1 MTYFTAQVRI
11 SHSVG
16 ELLFTSGSIESQ
28 NHCFCSYYQGFFFQ
42 MTSFASLEL
51 QKSDGEIFT
60 FHSVSLQSRWKL
72 VVAQMFSSLGSAP
85 ETGQDR
91 CFIC

>member
-16 ELLFTSGSIESQ
+16 ELLFTSGLIESQ
-28 NHCFCSYYQGFFFQ
+28 NHCFWSYYQGFFFQ

-60 FHSVSLQSRWKL
+60 FN
-72 VVAQMFSSLGSAP
+72 SAFLT
-85 ETGQDR
+85 E
-91 CFIC
+91 

>member
-1 MTYFTAQVRI
+1 MTYFTAQDLVRI

-16 ELLFTSGSIESQ
+16 ELLFTSGSIIESQ
-28 NHCFCSYYQGFFFQ
+28 NHCFWSYYQGFFFQ

-60 FHSVSLQSRWKL
+60 FNSVFLT
-72 VVAQMFSSLGSAP
+72 
-85 ETGQDR
+85 E
-91 CFIC
+91 